1 MVKIKSTNKCDL
13 VVEELLNSISSGVY
27 PACEKLPSENVL
39 AEQMG
44 VSRVTIRESL
54 KKLSMMNIISIKQG
68 EGTYVN
74 ELSLDSF
81 MKPIMPML
89 ILDNVKMV
97 ELFDARFYVETG
109 TAFLAAQNCTTQQI
123 EKLKL
128 MLLEMKKAQDNRNQ
142 ILYADLD
149 TEFHLYI
156 GQMSNNSIL
165 LRTYKTI
172 RDILQIYLQ
181 NLNNYYPAVEAS
193 YEWHCKIVDA
203 LSRNDAEKAK
213 EYIGQH
219 ILEAKAFWFDYT
231 ANNKLLTKSC

>member
-1 MVKIKSTNKCDL
+1 MTKIKSTNKCDL
-13 VVEELLNSISSGVY
+13 VVEELLKAVGSGVY
-27 PACEKLPSENVL
+27 PAGGRMPSENAL

-54 KKLSMMNIISIKQG
+54 KKLSMMNIVSIRQG
-68 EGTYVN
+68 EGTFVN
-74 ELSLDSF
+74 QLTLDSF

-89 ILDNVKMV
+89 IIDNVKMT

-109 TAFLAAQNCTTQQI
+109 TAFLAAQNYTGREI

-128 MLLEMKKAQDNRNQ
+128 MLPEMKKAQEDGNSV
-142 ILYADLD
+142 LYADFD

-156 GQMSNNSIL
+156 AQMSNNSIL

-172 RDILQIYLQ
+172 RDILQLYLQ

-193 YEWHCKIVDA
+193 YNWHCKIADA
-203 LSRNDAEKAK
+203 LSQKNAEKAK
-213 EYIGQH
+213 EYMGLH
-219 ILEAKAFWFDYT
+219 ISEAKAFWFDYT
-231 ANNKLLTKSC
+231 AANK